1 MELSIFTKTYKQ
13 SLIYLTLI
21 ISAFVLIRLYGD
33 FEKYPYIFLIG
44 IPLLIVE
51 VSGVVSLIKLIR
63 NRHKEK
69 DYRYVIAFVING
81 LITLLLV
88 FTIFIFIK
96 TVPRIF

>member
-1 MELSIFTKTYKQ
+1 MELSIFTRTYRR
-13 SLIYLTLI
+13 SLIHLALILT
-21 ISAFVLIRLYGD
+21 AFVLIYLYGD
-33 FEKYPYIFLIG
+33 FEKYPFMFLVG

-51 VSGVVSLIKLIR
+51 VSGVAGFIKLIR

-96 TVPRIF
+96 TVPKLL